1 MATRDPITI
10 NNARVLDFFEKHQ
23 NLDPEQTIISFVDI
37 MEKLSDSVNNTV
49 NNTLVESFLRN
60 MQSINERMNTMDSNI
75 VSLRNDTLS
84 NISQQMLDFKK
95 DYMENLRLSLT
106 TNVSDKIEPLVKEQM
121 QILLERTGTMLNDA
135 LPKNNSALQESVR
148 ATMDAF
154 REDID
159 GNTTKLLNSTVT
171 TDSLET
177 FMSGIQSTF
186 AKAVV
191 DTQQAVSTSLASTER
206 HLDGQVSFI
215 RDSVSNQVSS
225 TNALTTSVDSL
236 IGKFQNSSAKGA
248 ISENI
253 LLSVLHSLYS
263 TAGIDHVGQQKETGD
278 IMLTRPDKP
287 KILIENK
294 NWTRNASQDEVKKF
308 IRDVELQKCCGV
320 FLSQNCGIA
329 NKENYEINIHDGN
342 VLCYVHEVNNDRDK
356 IKIAIDIVDH
366 FKMKIDD
373 LNADVDTGVDTI
385 PKDRLDAINNELQFL
400 INTKLSLIS
409 TTKEYTQKMLKQ
421 LEELKIP
428 TLEDYLSSR
437 YASSTSKFLCE
448 HCGFVAKNKAALAAH
463 KRRCKSKPDN
473 MTQRTLTSFG
483 SDNVVID
490 MA

>member
-84 NISQQMLDFKK
+84 NFSQQMLDFKK

-177 FMSGIQSTF
+177 FMSGIQNTF
-186 AKAVV
+186 ARAVV
-191 DTQQAVSTSLASTER
+191 DTQQAVTSSLASTER

-236 IGKFQNSSAKGA
+236 IGKFQNSSAKGT

-409 TTKEYTQKMLKQ
+409 TTKDYTQKMLKQ

-437 YASSTSKFLCE
+437 YASATSKFLCE

-473 MTQRTLTSFG
+473 TTQRTLTG
-483 SDNVVID
+483 SGSENIIID

>member
-1 MATRDPITI
+1 MATRHPITVS
-10 NNARVLDFFEKHQ
+10 NPRVLDFFSKHQ
-23 NLDPEQTIISFVDI
+23 NLDPEQTFLSFVDI
-37 MEKLSDSVNNTV
+37 MEKLSDSANNTV

-60 MQSINERMNTMDSNI
+60 MQNINERMNTMDSNI
-75 VSLRNDTLS
+75 LSLRNDTIS
-84 NISQQMLDFKK
+84 NFSQQMHEFKK

-106 TNVSDKIEPLVKEQM
+106 SNVSEKIEPLGKEQM
-121 QILLERTGTMLNDA
+121 QILLERTTTMLNDT
-135 LPKNNSALQESVR
+135 LPKNNTALQESVKT
-148 ATMDAF
+148 TMSSFKD
-154 REDID
+154 DID
-159 GNTTKLLNSTVT
+159 GNANKLLQNTVT
-171 TDSLET
+171 AESLET
-177 FMSGIQSTF
+177 FIASIQDTF
-186 AKAVV
+186 SRTVV
-191 DTQQAVSTSLASTER
+191 DSQQALATSLASTER
-206 HLDGQVSFI
+206 HLDGQVSVI
-215 RDSVSNQVSS
+215 RQSVGDQVAS
-225 TNALTTSVDSL
+225 TNALATSVDSL
-236 IGKFQNSSAKGA
+236 VGKFQNSSAKGA

-308 IRDVELQKCCGV
+308 IRDIELQKCCGI

-342 VLCYVHEVNNDRDK
+342 VLCYVHEVDNDRDK

-366 FKMKIDD
+366 FKAKIDE
-373 LNADVDTGVDTI
+373 LNADVDTDADTI
-385 PKDRLDAINNELQFL
+385 PKEKLDAINTELQFL

-409 TTKEYTQKMLKQ
+409 TTKDYTQKMLKQ

-437 YASSTSKFLCE
+437 YATSTSKFLCE

-463 KRRCKSKPDN
+463 KRRCKSKPTDPS
-473 MTQRTLTSFG
+473 QKTLQEVT
-483 SDNVVID
+483 NQKLVID
-490 MA
+490 LA

>member
-1 MATRDPITI
+1 MASQHPITI
-10 NNARVLDFFEKHQ
+10 SNQRVLDFFSKHQ
-23 NLDPEQTIISFVDI
+23 NLDPEQTFLSFVDI

-60 MQSINERMNTMDSNI
+60 MQNINERMNSMDSNI
-75 VSLRNDTLS
+75 TSLRNDTLS
-84 NISQQMLDFKK
+84 NFSQQMLDFKK
-95 DYMENLRLSLT
+95 EYMENLRLSLT
-106 TNVSDKIEPLVKEQM
+106 SNVSDKIEPLVKEQM
-121 QILLERTGTMLNDA
+121 QILLERTTSMLHDT
-135 LPKNNSALQESVR
+135 LPKNNTALQESVKTTI
-148 ATMDAF
+148 ASF
-154 REDID
+154 SNEID
-159 GNTTKLLNSTVT
+159 GNAKKLLQNTVT
-171 TDSLET
+171 AESLET
-177 FMSGIQSTF
+177 FISSIQNTF
-186 AKAVV
+186 TRTV
-191 DTQQAVSTSLASTER
+191 TESQQALASSLASTER

-215 RDSVSNQVSS
+215 RQSVGDQVAS
-225 TNALTTSVDSL
+225 TNELATRVDSL
-236 IGKFQNSSAKGA
+236 VGKFQNSSAKGA

-278 IMLTRPDKP
+278 IILTRPDKP

-308 IRDVELQKCCGV
+308 IRDVELQKCCGI

-366 FKMKIDD
+366 FKKKIDD
-373 LNADVDTGVDTI
+373 LNTDIDTDVDTI
-385 PKDRLDAINNELQFL
+385 PKDKLDAINNELQFL

-409 TTKEYTQKMLKQ
+409 TTKDYTQKMLKQ

-428 TLEDYLSSR
+428 TLEDYLSTR
-437 YASSTSKFLCE
+437 YATATSKFVCE
-448 HCGFVAKNKAALAAH
+448 HCDFIAKNKAALAAH
-463 KRRCKSKPDN
+463 KRRCKHRPDIS
-473 MTQRTLTSFG
+473 TQKTLSEVT
-483 SDNVVID
+483 NQKLVID

>member
-1 MATRDPITI
+1 MAT
-10 NNARVLDFFEKHQ
+10 
-23 NLDPEQTIISFVDI
+23 
-37 MEKLSDSVNNTV
+37 
-49 NNTLVESFLRN
+49 
-60 MQSINERMNTMDSNI
+60 
-75 VSLRNDTLS
+75 
-84 NISQQMLDFKK
+84 
-95 DYMENLRLSLT
+95 
-106 TNVSDKIEPLVKEQM
+106 
-121 QILLERTGTMLNDA
+121 
-135 LPKNNSALQESVR
+135 
-148 ATMDAF
+148 
-154 REDID
+154 
-159 GNTTKLLNSTVT
+159 
-171 TDSLET
+171 
-177 FMSGIQSTF
+177 
-186 AKAVV
+186 
-191 DTQQAVSTSLASTER
+191 
-206 HLDGQVSFI
+206 
-215 RDSVSNQVSS
+215 

-236 IGKFQNSSAKGA
+236 VGKFQNSSAKGA

-278 IMLTRPDKP
+278 IILTRPDKP

-373 LNADVDTGVDTI
+373 LNADVDTDVDTI

-409 TTKEYTQKMLKQ
+409 TTKDYTQKMLKQ

-437 YASSTSKFLCE
+437 YASATSKFICE

-463 KRRCKSKPDN
+463 KRRCKTKPETT
-473 MTQRTLTSFG
+473 TQRTLSSFRG
-483 SDNVVID
+483 DNVVID

>member
-1 MATRDPITI
+1 MASQHPITI
-10 NNARVLDFFEKHQ
+10 SNQRVLDFFSKHQ
-23 NLDPEQTIISFVDI
+23 NLDPEQTFISFVDI

-60 MQSINERMNTMDSNI
+60 MQNINERMNSMDSNI
-75 VSLRNDTLS
+75 ISLRNDTLS
-84 NISQQMLDFKK
+84 NFSQQMLDFKK
-95 DYMENLRLSLT
+95 EYMENLRLSLT
-106 TNVSDKIEPLVKEQM
+106 SNVSDKIEPLVKEQM
-121 QILLERTGTMLNDA
+121 QILLERTTTMLNDT
-135 LPKNNSALQESVR
+135 LPKNNTALQESVKTTI
-148 ATMDAF
+148 ASF
-154 REDID
+154 SNEID
-159 GNTTKLLNSTVT
+159 GNAKKLLQNTVT
-171 TDSLET
+171 AESLET
-177 FMSGIQSTF
+177 FIGSIQNTF
-186 AKAVV
+186 TRTV
-191 DTQQAVSTSLASTER
+191 TESQQALASSLASTER

-215 RDSVSNQVSS
+215 RQSVGDQVAS
-225 TNALTTSVDSL
+225 TNELATRVDSL
-236 IGKFQNSSAKGA
+236 VGKFQNSSAKGA

-278 IMLTRPDKP
+278 IILTRPDKP

-308 IRDVELQKCCGV
+308 IRDVELQKCCGI

-366 FKMKIDD
+366 FKKRIDD
-373 LNADVDTGVDTI
+373 LNTDIDTDVDTI
-385 PKDRLDAINNELQFL
+385 PKDKLDAINNELQFL

-409 TTKEYTQKMLKQ
+409 TTKDYTQKMLKQ

-428 TLEDYLSSR
+428 TLEDYLSTR
-437 YASSTSKFLCE
+437 YATATSKFVCE
-448 HCGFVAKNKAALAAH
+448 HCDFIAKNKAAIAAH
-463 KRRCKSKPDN
+463 KRRCKHRPDIS
-473 MTQRTLTSFG
+473 TQKTLSEVT
-483 SDNVVID
+483 NQKLVID